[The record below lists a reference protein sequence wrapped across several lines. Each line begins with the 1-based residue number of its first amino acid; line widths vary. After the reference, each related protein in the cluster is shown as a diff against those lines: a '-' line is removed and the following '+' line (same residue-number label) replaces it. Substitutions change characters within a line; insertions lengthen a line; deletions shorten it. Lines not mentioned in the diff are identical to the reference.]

1 MNTSHWFW
9 LALII
14 AVVVWYSS
22 VTIWVAI
29 RGALDIRLMV
39 QRLDE
44 ENAAEAEDDKATD
57 HRPSAS

>member
-1 MNTSHWFW
+1 MNASHWFW
-9 LALII
+9 LALIV

-44 ENAAEAEDDKATD
+44 ENAAEDDKATD